1 MPVGPWAPW
10 LSPASPSSSLPAGA
24 EELSLIARLGEQEAV
39 RKEWVTT
46 HAQVAAS
53 AGCSSCFTHSAN
65 YSIHS
70 CGYVYICGCVCVC
83 ACVLRVYLCVHRH
96 AVYVSMCTCLC
107 AVNTH
112 MRMCMCAYMVRACYV
127 LAGPGAPSRACLRWG
142 VEQFPCG
149 LVFYFEA
156 PDVSAQGC
164 MEY

>member
-1 MPVGPWAPW
+1 M
-10 LSPASPSSSLPAGA
+10 
-24 EELSLIARLGEQEAV
+24 SLIARLGEQEAV

-127 LAGPGAPSRACLRWG
+127 LAGPGAPSRAVSVGEWSSFHVDWFFTSKLQMSLLRVAWSIEILRDG
-142 VEQFPCG
+142 AWRGAHTDSPAG
-149 LVFYFEA
+149 ADLLTA
-156 PDVSAQGC
+156 
-164 MEY
+164 